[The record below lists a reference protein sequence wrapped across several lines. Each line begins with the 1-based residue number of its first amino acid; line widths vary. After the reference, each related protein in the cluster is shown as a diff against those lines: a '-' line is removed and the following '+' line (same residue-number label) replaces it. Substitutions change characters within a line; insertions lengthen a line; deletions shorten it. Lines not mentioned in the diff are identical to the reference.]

1 MQDTGKTARSGKLDE
16 IELRDELKHLRTQ
29 IPDNPSL
36 NPILN
41 VAFDLS
47 RRLESGAI
55 SFDDVKQLAGRL
67 MDRACV
73 HRARRLRDQILG
85 IDADLGV
92 PGKPPFTAFVAA
104 AWHPGGQ

>member
-1 MQDTGKTARSGKLDE
+1 MQDQTRAPEAGRLDE
-16 IELRDELKHLRTQ
+16 IALRDELQRLRAR

-47 RRLESGAI
+47 RRLESDSV
-55 SFDDVKQLAGRL
+55 SFDELRGLANRL

-73 HRARRLRDQILG
+73 RRAQRLRRTVGL
-85 IDADLGV
+85 
-92 PGKPPFTAFVAA
+92 
-104 AWHPGGQ
+104 